1 MNQTKRDTLYWISSH
16 RKRQILKPQPENT
29 GELTTV
35 IDPDSITRVASN
47 HSNNRETT
55 MYGRHG
61 KPSRKILK
69 FRKQQTKKSKPK
81 QPVEKTMPFIMLT
94 VSVIFAVGVS
104 AILWFTPIS
113 DSDDMTVRPILTGIM
128 VFFAILADIPSWVYS
143 LAWRRDSRK
152 QQHS

>member
-1 MNQTKRDTLYWISSH
+1 
-16 RKRQILKPQPENT
+16 
-29 GELTTV
+29 
-35 IDPDSITRVASN
+35 
-47 HSNNRETT
+47 

-128 VFFAILADIPSWVYS
+128 VFSAILADIPSWVYS